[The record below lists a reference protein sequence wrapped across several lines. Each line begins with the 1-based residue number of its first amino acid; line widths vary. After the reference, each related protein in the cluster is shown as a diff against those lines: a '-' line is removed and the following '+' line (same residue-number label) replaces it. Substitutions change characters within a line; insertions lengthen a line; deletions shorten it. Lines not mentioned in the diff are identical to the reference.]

1 MSPKAQQ
8 SSDSKAAAK
17 EQPAPP
23 AASDRI
29 RVHEKSRGETINVY
43 LGEYAG
49 RKYLHIREWYL
60 DKDGEEKP
68 TKKGVAI
75 PIEKVAELRTAI
87 EELLP
92 ED

>member
-1 MSPKAQQ
+1 LAKAQSNSKAQQ
-8 SSDSKAAAK
+8 
-17 EQPAPP
+17 EPAPP
-23 AASDRI
+23 TTASDRI

-75 PIEKVAELRTAI
+75 PIEKVQELRSAI

-92 ED
+92 D

>member
-1 MSPKAQQ
+1 MAKAQ
-8 SSDSKAAAK
+8 SKDSKPPQEEAA
-17 EQPAPP
+17 PASSSSP
-23 AASDRI
+23 DRI

-43 LGEYAG
+43 LHEYAG

-75 PIEKVAELRTAI
+75 PIEKVAELRNALD
-87 EELLP
+87 ELLP
-92 ED
+92 D